1 MPELPRLTPPKPF
14 CSSASDMALVESIFA
29 KPTPPNPE
37 TSTIEQRRDF
47 IVHWTRRYT
56 LDLAVEDLLD
66 PPAPEPSLP
75 ELPEPGEP
83 MPERL
88 CAFWDGLT
96 PIEQRL
102 FHGGR
107 IWQLPASAH
116 WTRIHCL
123 VDILRAHARSLRDAL
138 QMCRFDD
145 GLGRHGED
153 HARILL
159 ALWLMGEPGYAGPRQ
174 WRYVEHFEAIMDFG
188 EMCQAPAPE
197 IATIAKS
204 QWDRAEAHAL
214 NWMDALRRRL
224 WPMCRAEAPEK
235 SVIAAADEV
244 GAKFSII
251 VPDELLFPVLQKIE
265 AGARP
270 RKQRR
275 RRHG

>member
-56 LDLAVEDLLD
+56 LDLAVENLLD

-83 MPERL
+83 MPEHL
-88 CAFWDGLT
+88 ATFWDGLAA
-96 PIEQRL
+96 IEQRL
-102 FHGGR
+102 IKGGR
-107 IWQLPASAH
+107 IWQRPASEH
-116 WTRIHCL
+116 WTRIQTI
-123 VDILRAHARSLRDAL
+123 VDIFRAHGLPLRDAL

-145 GLGRHGED
+145 GLGRHGEE
-153 HARILL
+153 HARALL
-159 ALWLMGEPGYAGPRQ
+159 TIWLMGEPGYSPR
-174 WRYVEHFEAIMDFG
+174 RYDEHVGAVISFG
-188 EMCQAPAPE
+188 LQCEAPAQE
-197 IATIAKS
+197 IATIAKNE
-204 QWDRAEAHAL
+204 WKRADAHAL
-214 NWMDALRRRL
+214 KWMEALRRRL
-224 WPMCRAEAPEK
+224 WPMCRAEAPDK
-235 SVIAAADEV
+235 AVIAAADEV
-244 GAKFSII
+244 GAMFNII

-270 RKQRR
+270 KPRR
-275 RRHG
+275 RRYG